1 MLDCIMDNQELIPER
16 KSRIVFYDNKTSYWD
31 SDKIYYCKYKFMKMD
46 SNPNFY
52 KSHIQ
57 IESLKI
63 DIVIMYEI
71 KDGLPEFVRGTLYK
85 DNVEHD
91 VLFYAR
97 YQSLQIGKYGYDD
110 IGTCK
115 VDCDLFL

>member
-1 MLDCIMDNQELIPER
+1 MDEKEEEIISER
-16 KSRIVFYDNKTSYWD
+16 KCRIVFFDNKTSYWE
-31 SDKIYYCKYKFMKMD
+31 SDKIYFCKYKTITMV

-52 KSHIQ
+52 ISHIQ

-71 KDGLPEFVRGTLYK
+71 KYGLAEFIRGSLYK
-85 DNVEHD
+85 EDKEYE

-97 YQSLQIGKYGYDD
+97 YMSLQIGKYGYDD
-110 IGTCK
+110 VGICK
-115 VDCDLFL
+115 LEYDIL

>member
-1 MLDCIMDNQELIPER
+1 MDNAEKEKER
-16 KSRIVFYDNKTSYWD
+16 KSRIVFFDNKTSYWE
-31 SDKIYYCKYKFMKMD
+31 SDKIYYCKYKTITMT

-52 KSHIQ
+52 ISHIQ

-71 KDGLPEFVRGTLYK
+71 KDGLPEFIRGSLYK
-85 DNVEHD
+85 EDKEHE

-97 YQSLQIGKYGYDD
+97 YVSLQIGKYGYDD

-115 VDCDLFL
+115 LEYDIF